1 MNENILLVFPSTF
14 STNKIDDLKSTIKN
28 ALESHDLECNDIVLD
43 NGLLLVDIKDA
54 VTAASIVSDLFG
66 VDKVAVA
73 NKTSSKFTELVA
85 AIVDAGKKIIHEGET
100 FAVKVTANNK
110 DYVGRDVEF
119 AATASLIGELSKLNI
134 KAVDEQECNK
144 LIYVHL
150 SKNSAY
156 VCLFVDKGMN
166 GLPLGSQNEQL
177 LCSLHNSLSALS
189 CLMAVKCGFNPKL
202 VLLKINEDNFREAA
216 KHIEL
221 IAKKL
226 GKKQIKL
233 DIATFKIS
241 NNGSQLFAIEKLSS
255 VLLAKLSSQY
265 NIKNIALPLSTA
277 IFPAWFISDI
287 VRDVAKV
294 ATPWLPL
301 MFMSDELYTNAKT
314 LGLKDAH
321 LTEIESTS
329 RTSFDADKYAQ
340 LMKTIDLEDI
350 IGNALKSMKTI
361 DLEVGPNYLHDI
373 LDSV

>member
-1 MNENILLVFPSTF
+1 MNENVLIVFPSTF
-14 STNKIDDLKSTIKN
+14 STNKIDDLKSTIEN

-43 NGLLLVDIKDA
+43 NGLLLVDTKDA

-73 NKTSSKFTELVA
+73 NKTSSKFAELVA
-85 AIVDAGKKIIHEGET
+85 AIVDAGKKIMREGET

-134 KAVDEQECNK
+134 KAVDEQDCNK

-189 CLMAVKCGFNPKL
+189 CLMAVKCGFNPRL
-202 VLLKINEDNFREAA
+202 VLIKTNEDNFREGA
-216 KHIEL
+216 KHVEL
-221 IAKKL
+221 IAKRL
-226 GKKQIKL
+226 GKKRIKL
-233 DIATFKIS
+233 DIATFEIS
-241 NNGSQLFAIEKLSS
+241 NNGSQLLAVEKLSS
-255 VLLAKLSSQY
+255 LLLTKLSSQY
-265 NIKNIALPLSTA
+265 KIKNIALPLSTA

-301 MFMSDELYTNAKT
+301 MFMSDELYTNART
-314 LGLKDAH
+314 LGLKEAH
-321 LTEIESTS
+321 LSEIESTS

-340 LMKTIDLEDI
+340 LMKTIDLEDV

-361 DLEVGPNYLHDI
+361 DLEVGPNYLHYI
-373 LDSV
+373 LDSI

>member
-1 MNENILLVFPSTF
+1 MNENVLLVFPSIF
-14 STNKIDDLKSTIKN
+14 SRNKIDVLKSSIKN
-28 ALESHDLECNDIVLD
+28 ALESHKLECKDIVIDSDLVI
-43 NGLLLVDIKDA
+43 VDIKDA
-54 VTAASIVSDLFG
+54 VAAASVVSDLFG

-85 AIVDAGKKIIHEGET
+85 AIVDAGKKIVHEGET
-100 FAVKVTANNK
+100 FAVKVMANNK

-119 AATASLIGELSKLNI
+119 AATAALIGELSKLNI

-150 SKNSAY
+150 SKDSAY

-166 GLPLGSQNEQL
+166 GLPVASQNEQL
-177 LCSLHNSLSALS
+177 LSSLHNSLSALS

-202 VLLKINEDNFREAA
+202 VLIKINEDNFREGA

-221 IAKKL
+221 IAKRL

-233 DIATFKIS
+233 DIATFEIS
-241 NNGSQLFAIEKLSS
+241 NSGSHLLTVERISS

-265 NIKNIALPLSTA
+265 NIKNIALPFSTA

-301 MFMSDELYTNAKT
+301 IFMSDELYTNARM
-314 LGLKDAH
+314 LGMKEAH
-321 LTEIESTS
+321 LTEIDRIG

-340 LMKTIDLEDI
+340 LMKTIDLEDV

-373 LDSV
+373 LDSI

>member
-43 NGLLLVDIKDA
+43 NGLLLVDIKDV

-85 AIVDAGKKIIHEGET
+85 AIVDAGKKILHEGET

-134 KAVDEQECNK
+134 KAVNEQECNK
-144 LIYVHL
+144 LIYVHI

-177 LCSLHNSLSALS
+177 LCSLHSSLSALS

-202 VLLKINEDNFREAA
+202 VLIKINEDNFREGA
-216 KHIEL
+216 KHVEL
-221 IAKKL
+221 IAKRL

-233 DIATFKIS
+233 DIATFEIS
-241 NNGSQLFAIEKLSS
+241 NNGSQLLAVEKLSS

-301 MFMSDELYTNAKT
+301 MFMSDELYTDAKT
-314 LGLKDAH
+314 LGLKEAH
-321 LTEIESTS
+321 LTEIDSTS
-329 RTSFDADKYAQ
+329 RKSFDSDKYAQ
-340 LMKTIDLEDI
+340 LMKTIDLEGV

-373 LDSV
+373 LDSI